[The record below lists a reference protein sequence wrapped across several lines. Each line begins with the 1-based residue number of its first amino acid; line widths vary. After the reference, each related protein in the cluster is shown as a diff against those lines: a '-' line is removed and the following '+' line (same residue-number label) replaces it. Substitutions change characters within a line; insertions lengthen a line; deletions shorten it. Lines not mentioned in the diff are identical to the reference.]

1 MKRIYRYAF
10 FVTLGA
16 FVITI
21 SVLFADFTPPSP
33 GKLATDITTNHEGPQ
48 VQLAIL
54 LDTSGSMSG
63 LINQAKAYLW
73 NIVNELSESEKNG
86 KTPALYVSLYEYGKE
101 TLPASHGHMR
111 QVVPLSRDL
120 DHIYEELFR
129 LTTNGGDEYC
139 GMVIERAVEELPW
152 SNDEDD
158 LKLIF
163 IAGNEPFTQGEVDYK
178 TACTF
183 AVKRGIV
190 VNTVHCGNRNDGING
205 FWHDGAIRGSG
216 TYMNIDHNQEIADI
230 AAPQDEEIAALNEIL
245 NTTYI
250 PYGNA
255 GEACKE
261 RQAVQDTNAL
271 SMNKGI
277 LIQRAAAKSTSNYS
291 NGSWDLVDAVKNKSV
306 SLKDV
311 KESDLPEHMRK
322 MSADEKEQYIKD
334 KLEERT
340 QIQKNIRRLYEER
353 EAYAREQMSIRS
365 LDNSLEQAMM
375 TALEEQAENKG
386 YVFKK

>member
-10 FVTLGA
+10 FVTLAA

-21 SVLFADFTPPSP
+21 SVLFADFSHLSSA
-33 GKLATDITTNHEGPQ
+33 KYATDITMKHDGPH
-48 VQLAIL
+48 VQLAVL

-73 NIVNELSESEKNG
+73 NIVNELSRSEKDG
-86 KTPALYVSLYEYGKE
+86 KTPALYVSLYEYGKQ
-101 TLPASHGHMR
+101 TLPASQGHMR
-111 QVVPLSRDL
+111 QIVPLSQDL

-139 GMVIERAVEELPW
+139 GMAIEQAIKELPW

-178 TACTF
+178 NACAE

-190 VNTVHCGNRNDGING
+190 VNTIHCGNRDDGING
-205 FWHDGAIRGSG
+205 LWHDGAIRGSG
-216 TYMNIDHNQEIADI
+216 KYMNIDHNQEIVNID
-230 AAPQDEEIAALNEIL
+230 APQDEEIAALNETL
-245 NTTYI
+245 NATYI

-255 GEACKE
+255 GKVCKE

-291 NGSWDLVDAVKNKSV
+291 NGSWDIVDAVKNNSAT
-306 SLKDV
+306 LKDL
-311 KESDLPEHMRK
+311 KENDLPEHMRK
-322 MSADEKEQYIKD
+322 MSASEREDYIKE
-334 KLEERT
+334 KIEERK
-340 QIQKNIRRLYEER
+340 QIQKKIRRLYEER
-353 EAYAREQMSIRS
+353 EAYVREQMKTQSP
-365 LDNSLEQAMM
+365 DNSLEEAMM
-375 TALEEQAENKG
+375 EALEEQAEERG
-386 YVFKK
+386 YSFKK